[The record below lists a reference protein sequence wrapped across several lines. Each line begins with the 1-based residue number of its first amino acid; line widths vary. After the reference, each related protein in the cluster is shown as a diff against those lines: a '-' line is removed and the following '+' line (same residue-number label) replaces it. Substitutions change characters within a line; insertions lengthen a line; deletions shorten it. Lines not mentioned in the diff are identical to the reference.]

1 MSKIE
6 TRASKQYALSN
17 NLAKATYQTLKIML
31 KNINKMDMRMRILI
45 KALNTKQKTSEIA
58 PSNCK
63 SFTNSDNDLLVS
75 NEAGKN
81 DKQVEEDKVK
91 KNNQILTN
99 MFKKLNSETE
109 QPSKN
114 EFNIKSF
121 EPPLTTKIEV
131 ESTFVGGLKVINR
144 IHFGEFLLS
153 DEKVKVLVDE
163 MNEQEMDIVKKGKL
177 IAFKI

>member
-1 MSKIE
+1 MATS
-6 TRASKQYALSN
+6 TAAARGQ
-17 NLAKATYQTLKIML
+17 AKVSQKELNKKFDGLKTML

-91 KNNQILTN
+91 KNNHILTN
-99 MFKKLNSETE
+99 MFKKLNSEKE
-109 QPSKN
+109 QPAKN

-121 EPPLTTKIEV
+121 KPYLTTKIEV
-131 ESTFVGGLKVINR
+131 ESTFVGSLKVIN
-144 IHFGEFLLS
+144 
-153 DEKVKVLVDE
+153 
-163 MNEQEMDIVKKGKL
+163 
-177 IAFKI
+177 